1 VDQGEDEVK
10 SLIIAAMI
18 VAGVAP
24 VQAQD
29 ITPREL
35 LGITVGAIVGYELTK
50 QRDEPRPVIQ
60 QQQVV
65 IAHRHEPRK
74 VCWLRQL
81 YNAGGPPVIVQECQY
96 Q

>member
-1 VDQGEDEVK
+1 MK
-10 SLIIAAMI
+10 SLIIAAVI

-50 QRDEPRPVIQ
+50 ERDEPRPVIQ